1 MAACPRLT
9 PPDQDHLLRST
20 SIVKNVEYSR
30 AAIRYS
36 TFDNNAAE
44 VLRLEAKPR
53 QVTAGGASLRQRQAD
68 GGEGWTWEPLKRGGI
83 LRLRHDSS
91 ADVTI
96 RM

>member
-1 MAACPRLT
+1 MAACPRLA

-36 TFDNNAAE
+36 TFDNSATE
-44 VLRLEAKPR
+44 VLRLKAKPR
-53 QVTAGGASLRQRQAD
+53 EVTAGGVSLRQHQAD
-68 GGEGWTWEPLKRGGI
+68 GGDGWTWEPLKQGGI
-83 LRLRHDSS
+83 LRLRHNSS